1 MKFLHLYSN
10 DQPNIPTPMAKT
22 PKAPDVPPVAPPT
35 TEPVPE
41 AKCLQH
47 ARTFLEIK
55 NVGCVIE
62 TLIYSEDGRMSVAS
76 VFVPGVYVH
85 PIEGGPG
92 ELRKL

>member
-1 MKFLHLYSN
+1 
-10 DQPNIPTPMAKT
+10 MAKT
-22 PKAPDVPPVAPPT
+22 PKAPDAPISAPPT
-35 TEPVPE
+35 PEPVPE
-41 AKCLQH
+41 AKSLQH

-62 TLIYSEDGRMSVAS
+62 TLIYSADGRMSVSS

-85 PIEGGPG
+85 PIENGPG